1 MVCWLTANPDL
12 NAHRAAWLACA
23 GTREAANSVTS
34 RQTTASGISKLA
46 RREERS
52 ALLMLLPSFL
62 IILVLAIYPLS
73 RVFYSSFTNERFA
86 SGASGQ
92 TEFVGLGNYRKLLS
106 MTIRALPAAT
116 DADGNVRVDDAGNT
130 VYQNPR
136 LFLRTLDTELTYDSV
151 ATFNLFGNRYVL
163 GATSATFI
171 RAIWD
176 TLVFT
181 VSSVA
186 LETILGLVIA
196 LVLVANFR
204 GRGVMRAAM
213 LVPWAI
219 ITVVSARI
227 WEWMLQPT
235 RAGFFNTLLWDLGL
249 ADGNF
254 AFFQTASL
262 QIPSMVMIDVWKTTP
277 FMALLILAGLT
288 TIPSELYEA
297 AEVDGA
303 SKIRRFFSITLPL
316 LVPTL
321 AVALIFRTLDALRVF
336 DLFQVVLGDSRNSM
350 ASYAY
355 YQLINARDVGMSSAA
370 SVVIFLIIFIFAIL
384 YIRALGVNRNAE

>member
-1 MVCWLTANPDL
+1 
-12 NAHRAAWLACA
+12 
-23 GTREAANSVTS
+23 
-34 RQTTASGISKLA
+34 
-46 RREERS
+46 
-52 ALLMLLPSFL
+52 MLLPSFL

-86 SGASGQ
+86 GGASAQ
-92 TEFVGLGNYRKLLS
+92 TSFIGFQNYRQLLS
-106 MTIRALPAAT
+106 MTIRALPPAVDADGDVRT
-116 DADGNVRVDDAGNT
+116 DADGNT
-130 VYQNPR
+130 VYMNPR
-136 LFLRTLDTELTYDSV
+136 IFLRTLDTGLAYDSV
-151 ATFNLFGNRYVL
+151 ATFGLFGNRYVL

-181 VSSVA
+181 VSSVT
-186 LETILGLVIA
+186 LETLLGMIIA
-196 LVLVANFR
+196 LVLVSNFR

-235 RAGFFNTLLWDLGL
+235 RAGFFNTLLSDLGL
-249 ADGNF
+249 SDGNF
-254 AFFQTASL
+254 AFFQTAAL

-303 SKIRRFFSITLPL
+303 GKIRRFFSITLPL

-336 DLFQVVLGDSRNSM
+336 DLFQVVLGDARNSM
-350 ASYAY
+350 ASFAY
-355 YQLINARDVGMSSAA
+355 YQLINARNVGMSSAS
-370 SVVIFLIIFIFAIL
+370 SVVIFLIIFIFAL
-384 YIRALGVNRNAE
+384 FYIRALGVNRNAD

>member
-1 MVCWLTANPDL
+1 
-12 NAHRAAWLACA
+12 
-23 GTREAANSVTS
+23 
-34 RQTTASGISKLA
+34 
-46 RREERS
+46 
-52 ALLMLLPSFL
+52 MLLPSFL

-73 RVFYSSFTNERFA
+73 RVFWSSFTNERFA
-86 SGASGQ
+86 GGSGAQ
-92 TEFVGLGNYRKLLS
+92 AEFTGFSNYAQLLS
-106 MTIRALPAAT
+106 MTLRKLPQQTDRETGEPVT
-116 DADGNVRVDDAGNT
+116 DAAGRPA
-130 VYQNPR
+130 YENPR
-136 LFLRTLDTELTYDSV
+136 LFLRTLDTERTYDSV
-151 ATFNLFGNRYVL
+151 TTFSLFGSRWVL
-163 GATSATFI
+163 GATSPTFI

-181 VSSVA
+181 VTSVG

-196 LVLVANFR
+196 LVLVSEFR
-204 GRGVMRAAM
+204 GRSVMRAAM

-235 RAGFFNTLLWDLGL
+235 RAGFFNTVLWKLGL
-249 ADGNF
+249 SDGNF

-297 AEVDGA
+297 ARVDGA
-303 SKIRRFFSITLPL
+303 GRLRQFFSITLPL

-336 DLFQVVLGDSRNSM
+336 DLFQVVLGDKRNSM
-350 ASYAY
+350 ASFAY
-355 YQLINARDVGMSSAA
+355 YQLINARNVGMSSAA
-370 SVVIFLIIFIFAIL
+370 SVIIFLLIFIFAL
-384 YIRALGVNRNAE
+384 FYIRALGVNRNGGEH

>member
-1 MVCWLTANPDL
+1 MTD
-12 NAHRAAWLACA
+12 R
-23 GTREAANSVTS
+23 SSS
-34 RQTTASGISKLA
+34 RTGPSKLA

-52 ALLMLLPSFL
+52 ALLLLLPSFL
-62 IILVLAIYPLS
+62 IILLVAIYPLA

-86 SGASGQ
+86 SATE
-92 TEFVGLGNYRKLLS
+92 TEFVGFDNYRQLLT
-106 MTIRALPAAT
+106 MTIRELPPAT
-116 DADGNVRVDDAGNT
+116 DRETGEVQLDENGNT

-136 LFLRTLDTELTYDSV
+136 IFLRTLDTPQRYDSV
-151 ATFNLFGNRYVL
+151 MTFGLFGKRYVL
-163 GATSATFI
+163 GATNATFV

-186 LETILGLVIA
+186 LETILGMIIA
-196 LVLVANFR
+196 LVLATRFW

-213 LVPWAI
+213 LVPWAV

-235 RAGFFNTLLWDLGL
+235 RAGFFNTLFYDLGL
-249 ADGNF
+249 TDGNF

-262 QIPSMVMIDVWKTTP
+262 QIPSMVAIDVWKTTP

-288 TIPSELYEA
+288 TIPSEMYEA

-303 SKIRRFFSITLPL
+303 GRIRRFFSITLPL
-316 LVPTL
+316 LMPTL

-336 DLFQVVLGDSRNSM
+336 DLFQVVLGDARNSM
-350 ASYAY
+350 ASFAY
-355 YQLINARDVGMSSAA
+355 YQLINARNVGLSSAS
-370 SVVIFLIIFIFAIL
+370 SVIIFLIIFLFAL
-384 YIRALGVNRNAE
+384 FYIRALGVNRNE

>member
-1 MVCWLTANPDL
+1 MTDGRSNRRGL
-12 NAHRAAWLACA
+12 
-23 GTREAANSVTS
+23 
-34 RQTTASGISKLA
+34 SKLA

-52 ALLMLLPSFL
+52 ALFLLLPSFI
-62 IILVLAIYPLS
+62 IILLIAIYPLS

-86 SGASGQ
+86 TASE
-92 TEFVGLGNYRKLLS
+92 TEFVGFDNYRQLLS
-106 MTIRALPAAT
+106 MTIRALPPVT
-116 DADGNVRVDDAGNT
+116 DAETGEVTLDADGNT

-136 LFLRTLDTELTYDSV
+136 IFLRTLDTQLRYDAV
-151 ATFNLFGNRYVL
+151 ASFDLFGSRYVL
-163 GATSATFI
+163 GASNATFI

-181 VSSVA
+181 VASVS
-186 LETILGLVIA
+186 LETILGMIIA
-196 LVLVANFR
+196 LVLVQNFR

-235 RAGFFNTLLWDLGL
+235 RAGFFNALLSDLGL
-249 ADGNF
+249 TDGNF
-254 AFFQTASL
+254 AFFQTAAL
-262 QIPSMVMIDVWKTTP
+262 QIPSMVAIDVWKTTP

-288 TIPSELYEA
+288 TIPKEMYEA

-303 SKIRRFFSITLPL
+303 GRFRRFFSITLPL
-316 LVPTL
+316 LMPTL

-336 DLFQVVLGDSRNSM
+336 DLFQVVLGDARNSM
-350 ASYAY
+350 ASFAY
-355 YQLINARDVGMSSAA
+355 YQLINARNVGLSSAS
-370 SVVIFLIIFIFAIL
+370 SVIIFLIIFLFAL
-384 YIRALGVNRNAE
+384 FYIRALGVNRNE